1 MDLYYAGLDVLRTAL
16 LFVGSVVIFT
26 GIVWAVIGT
35 FQAGFGPHVPQR
47 IVGHMALGL
56 EFFIGAGLLNL
67 ILDPTWTAVQVT
79 ALIIVVRKL
88 ITISFDR
95 LVRGSGEGQP
105 IPDED
110 ARR

>member
-1 MDLYYAGLDVLRTAL
+1 MNLYYAGLDILRTAL
-16 LFVGSVVIFT
+16 LFLGSFVIFI
-26 GIVWAVIGT
+26 GVVWAVIGT
-35 FQAGFGPHVPQR
+35 LQAGFGPHIPRR

-67 ILDPTWTAVQVT
+67 ILDPTWTAVQVA

-95 LVRGSGEGQP
+95 LVRGSGEGQS
-105 IPDED
+105 IPDEH

>member
-1 MDLYYAGLDVLRTAL
+1 MELYYAGLDVLRTAL
-16 LFVGSVVIFT
+16 LLAGSVVVFI
-26 GIVWAVIGT
+26 GVIRAVLG
-35 FQAGFGPHVPQR
+35 ALRVGFGPHVPRR

-67 ILDPTWTAVQVT
+67 MLDPTWTAVQVT

-95 LVRGSGEGQP
+95 LARGSGG
-105 IPDED
+105 
-110 ARR
+110 